1 MPWRCEQVAEG
12 TTALLDPPQRSGEA
26 LRVGICG
33 TGAVTALGTE
43 GRQTWENLLQGRY
56 ITDHARAV
64 GRYDGSEARVVQLA
78 QSAAR
83 EAMGEAGWSV
93 DEDFAVVVGT
103 SKGPV
108 DAWLEHGSI
117 DNTGLGEIAAA
128 LGRGARLTVSGACA
142 SGLMALVRAT
152 LMIRCGEAK
161 RVLVVASESSL
172 HPLFLASFRR
182 LGVLP
187 GAGVG
192 CRPFDL
198 DRDGFLLS
206 EAAAAVCLE
215 AVSSKMEVGG
225 QGGAAPVLVDRV
237 AMGGDASHLTAAD
250 PEGGLLRHLLR
261 EVIDGRLVDLVHAHG
276 TGTVANDPI
285 ELAAI
290 EATAEGASVYS
301 HKGALGHS
309 LGASGLLAVVLNV
322 MAHERGV
329 IPPNVRTAHP
339 IGGGAVRLDQQAHG
353 REIRRSVALAAG
365 FGGAAAAVSLISSA
379 S

>member
-1 MPWRCEQVAEG
+1 MPWRSEQVADG
-12 TTALLDPPQRSGEA
+12 ATALLDPPQRGGGA

-33 TGAVTALGTE
+33 TGAVTALGADGGE
-43 GRQTWENLLQGRY
+43 TWDNLLLGRF
-56 ITDHARAV
+56 ITDHARAA
-64 GRYDGSEARVVQLA
+64 GRCEGSAARVVQLA
-78 QSAAR
+78 RKAAQ
-83 EAMGEAGWSV
+83 EAMCEAGWS
-93 DEDFAVVVGT
+93 DEDDFAVVVGT
-103 SKGPV
+103 SKGAV
-108 DAWLEHGSI
+108 DAWLEQGSV
-117 DNTGLGEIAAA
+117 DDAGLAEIAGAI
-128 LGRGARLTVSGACA
+128 GRGVKLTISGACA

-152 LMIRCGEAK
+152 LMIRCGEAR

-187 GAGVG
+187 APGVG
-192 CRPFDL
+192 CRPFDR

-215 AVSSKMEVGG
+215 AASSEIECRG
-225 QGGAAPVLVDRV
+225 QGGAARVLVDRV

-261 EVIDGRLVDLVHAHG
+261 EVIDGRPVDLVHAHG
-276 TGTVANDPI
+276 TGTAANDPI

-290 EATAEGASVYS
+290 ESTAPGASVYS

-322 MAHERGV
+322 MAHGRGIV
-329 IPPNVRTAHP
+329 PPNVRTAHP
-339 IGGGAVRLDQQAHG
+339 IDRGAVRLDQQAHG

-365 FGGAAAAVSLISSA
+365 FGGAAAAVSLISGA
-379 S
+379 R